1 MAKSYTDAQIA
12 EVCAKAKKAV
22 ADFTTVQNGSFSST
36 HIIAGMKAGK
46 TADEICNDI
55 WESYKGLS
63 QYPDQYGLVGRG
75 AVNGNNMLNVQQIIS
90 GAIHQAIAEIDA
102 GATPTPTPEPV
113 VEYEYTKVTPEGTEN
128 PKTEG
133 WYEADGQDGYKE
145 TTDETVDKEKE
156 YYTRTEKT

>member
-1 MAKSYTDAQIA
+1 MAANYTDAQIA
-12 EVCAKAKKAV
+12 EVCAKAKEAV

-90 GAIHQAIAEIDA
+90 GAIHQAMDA
-102 GATPTPTPEPV
+102 LETQESGGSNMDDE
-113 VEYEYTKVTPEGTEN
+113 EEYTYTEVTPEGSEN
-128 PKTEG
+128 PKTES
-133 WYEADGQDGYKE
+133 WYEEDGEDGYKE
-145 TTDETVDKEKE
+145 TNDETVVENKK
-156 YYTRTEKT
+156 YYTREEV